1 MKDRIPSIL
10 VFSGGVGGAKFVDG
24 LNQVLPPGKLSVCVN
39 TGDDFEAFGLSISP
53 DLDSVCYALA
63 GIANPETGWGLSDDT
78 WNVIE
83 AIGNLGGPT
92 WFSLGD
98 KDLATHLERTR
109 LLRLGLPLTKI
120 TTIFCNTWGIQAN
133 VLPMSDQPVQTR
145 VDTVEFGLISFQ
157 EYFVE
162 RRCEPKVMGFI
173 FSGADIAKPAT
184 GLLECITEADAILFG
199 PSNPLVSIDPILSI
213 SSIRK
218 ALVNKTVIAISPI
231 VGGKAIKGP
240 LAKMFSELGIEPDAK
255 AIAAHYRGLIS
266 GYILDN
272 EDQNQAEEIN
282 QWDIITLVTDTVMKS
297 RKDRSRLADEVLGFI
312 SKEFTE

>member
-24 LNQVLPPGKLSVCVN
+24 LYHVLPPGKLSVCVN

-63 GIANPETGWGLSDDT
+63 GIANPETGWGFRDET

-83 AIGNLGGPT
+83 AIGKLGGPT

-109 LLRLGLPLTKI
+109 LLRQGLSLTKI
-120 TTIFCNTWGIQAN
+120 TTIFCKTWGIQAS

-162 RRCEPKVMGFI
+162 RRCEPKVTGFV

-184 GLLECITEADAILFG
+184 GLLKCIAKADAILIG

-218 ALVNKTVIAISPI
+218 ALEKKTVIAISPI
-231 VGGKAIKGP
+231 VGGKALKGP
-240 LAKMFSELGIEPDAK
+240 LAKMFAELGIGPTAK
-255 AIAAHYRGLIS
+255 AVAAHYRGIIK

-272 EDQNQAEEIN
+272 DDQNQAEEIN